1 MLALAAPVGMIA
13 MLSSPAVADAT
24 SARTQLELLE
34 ITDEESL
41 PYDRQRDFGGWS
53 TAGGDPAC
61 LDVRGQVLATQSLS
75 SAFTTLPT
83 GSLCHVTVGFWIDP
97 YTGASFFEAT
107 KMDIDHVVPLKEA
120 WQSGAAHWT
129 KAARRAYANDVT
141 DPGHLLAVSAAANRS
156 KGDRDPAQWLP
167 PDPTFKCRYLEIWI
181 GVKSTWHLAA
191 DQAEFE
197 ALLSGLQGCP

>member
-1 MLALAAPVGMIA
+1 MPENETSRARVYEPVYRAEGFSI
-13 MLSSPAVADAT
+13 PTFGT
-24 SARTQLELLE
+24 S
-34 ITDEESL
+34 I
-41 PYDRQRDFGGWS
+41 PWCWIWS
-53 TAGGDPAC
+53 
-61 LDVRGQVLATQSLS
+61 
-75 SAFTTLPT
+75 
-83 GSLCHVTVGFWIDP
+83 
-97 YTGASFFEAT
+97 
-107 KMDIDHVVPLKEA
+107 
-120 WQSGAAHWT
+120 